1 MPKTHVTTAEASIL
15 NRLVRPDRDDL
26 SPELA
31 RALLSLDF
39 DKADRDRMHE
49 LAVKNQDG
57 KLTTDEAEMLDS
69 YRRIGYLV
77 DLLRSKARLILKKHG
92 RQG

>member
-1 MPKTHVTTAEASIL
+1 L
-15 NRLVRPDRDDL
+15 DRLVRPDRDDL

-31 RALLSLDF
+31 RALLGLDF

-49 LAVKNQDG
+49 LVVKNQDG
-57 KLTTDEAEMLDS
+57 KLTADEPEMLDS

-77 DLLRSKARLILKKHG
+77 DLLRSKARLILKEH
-92 RQG
+92 RR